1 MPELDA
7 RRRARLPA
15 SAFAYVDSKGRRR
28 LPINDEAHVRN
39 ALARFNQVRFE
50 DDAARERARR
60 KVLLAAR
67 RYGIVPVGFISGQ
80 LRSERLQGEADARRG
95 LAARL
100 PTGAVTFLLSDLE
113 GSTALLQ
120 QLGDRYGRLLAEVR
134 RIHRTAIRRSGG
146 HEVDARADEFFA
158 VFARPSNA
166 LAAALAIEARL
177 RRRAW
182 PEGVAVRA
190 RVGLHGGR
198 PTLSETGYVGLAVHT
213 VARICAAGHGG
224 QILLS
229 GTSRAALEGG
239 APAGVGFRELGPYRL
254 RGLPEPVILFQV
266 VGPELPADFPPPRGT
281 P

>member
-15 SAFAYVDSKGRRR
+15 NAFAYVDSQGRRR

-95 LAARL
+95 LATSL

-134 RIHRTAIRRSGG
+134 RIHRTAVRRGGG

-158 VFARPSNA
+158 VFERPSAA

-177 RRRAW
+177 RGRAW
-182 PEGVAVRA
+182 PEGLTVRA
-190 RVGLHGGR
+190 RLGLHGGR

-266 VGPELPADFPPPRGT
+266 VGPELPADFPAPRGT

>member
-7 RRRARLPA
+7 RRRAHLPA
-15 SAFAYVDSKGRRR
+15 SAFAYVDSHGRRR
-28 LPINDEAHVRN
+28 LPIHDEAHVRN

-50 DDAARERARR
+50 DEAARERARR

-67 RYGIVPVGFISGQ
+67 KYGIVPLGFISGQ

-95 LAARL
+95 LAGGL
-100 PTGAVTFLLSDLE
+100 PTGVVTFLLSDLE

-120 QLGDRYGRLLAEVR
+120 QLGERYGRLLAEVR
-134 RIHRTAIRRSGG
+134 RIQRSAVRRSGG

-182 PEGVAVRA
+182 PEGVVVRA
-190 RVGLHGGR
+190 RLGLHGGR
-198 PTLSETGYVGLAVHT
+198 PTLTETGYVGLAVHT

-229 GTSRAALEGG
+229 GTSRAALEGMT
-239 APAGVGFRELGPYRL
+239 PAGVAFRELGSFRL
-254 RGLPEPVILFQV
+254 RGLPEPVVLFQV
-266 VGPELPADFPPPRGT
+266 TAADLPADFPPPRAT
-281 P
+281 